1 MCICPKCQR
10 LMVRERTF
18 EKFSDF
24 FLSNAENIR
33 ANILT
38 CGANPFFI
46 SQLLPRLK
54 ILNMFY
60 FLRCHMTCFTS
71 ITDVLPAI
79 LVFDLI
85 GCGVLSIIN
94 AKLPNSSPVILKE
107 TKFGSGCLESIVY
120 WLNNI
125 YEIF

>member
-1 MCICPKCQR
+1 MCICPKGQR
-10 LMVRERTF
+10 LMVRERAF

-24 FLSNAENIR
+24 FLSNGEN
-33 ANILT
+33 
-38 CGANPFFI
+38 

-54 ILNMFY
+54 ILNMFS

-85 GCGVLSIIN
+85 DCGVLSIIN

-107 TKFGSGCLESIVY
+107 TKFGSGCLES
-120 WLNNI
+120 
-125 YEIF
+125 FG